1 MHSNNDKESR
11 GNRVIPSDRFER
23 VGPDKHERE
32 ARQRERESSKPAT
45 QLGSSSATGASSSK
59 GKSK

>member
-1 MHSNNDKESR
+1 MHGNNDKESR

-45 QLGSSSATGASSSK
+45 QPYASS
-59 GKSK
+59 

>member
-1 MHSNNDKESR
+1 MHGNNDKESR

-32 ARQRERESSKPAT
+32 ARQRERESSKPSS
-45 QLGSSSATGASSSK
+45 QLGSSSTTGADSN
-59 GKSK
+59 KSKSK